1 MRIRRTE
8 YSEVK
13 IQFTLQRGNG
23 QIFEEVNLKPLQ
35 FLPQAKLKGPLRSF
49 IVVVL
54 VVAGESFWNEQKMF
68 AMEQKILLEQNYG
81 IDLPVWPCMALYS
94 RAYMGLYDIL

>member
-54 VVAGESFWNEQKMF
+54 VVAGNHSETNKKCSQWNK
-68 AMEQKILLEQNYG
+68 K
-81 IDLPVWPCMALYS
+81 YS
-94 RAYMGLYDIL
+94 